1 MHKRSKRDGTRASS
15 LFIHT
20 HSKGATGFTVL
31 QSNNSTSMVLS
42 IPIRRVRYVT
52 PDFAGS
58 HRENQWKPVRE
69 APANL
74 RTNRTT
80 EQPHRPEF
88 FIPQKYP
95 LANLQMVSAA
105 SVQLDCNMSAS

>member
-1 MHKRSKRDGTRASS
+1 MSHLT
-15 LFIHT
+15 
-20 HSKGATGFTVL
+20 L
-31 QSNNSTSMVLS
+31 QEVIERINGNQFS
-42 IPIRRVRYVT
+42 
-52 PDFAGS
+52 
-58 HRENQWKPVRE
+58 REG
-69 APANL
+69 PANL

>member
-31 QSNNSTSMVLS
+31 QSSNSTSMVLS

-69 APANL
+69 APANHGQIAP
-74 RTNRTT
+74 RSNRTVLSSSFLKNILL
-80 EQPHRPEF
+80 RIF
-88 FIPQKYP
+88 KW
-95 LANLQMVSAA
+95 
-105 SVQLDCNMSAS
+105 